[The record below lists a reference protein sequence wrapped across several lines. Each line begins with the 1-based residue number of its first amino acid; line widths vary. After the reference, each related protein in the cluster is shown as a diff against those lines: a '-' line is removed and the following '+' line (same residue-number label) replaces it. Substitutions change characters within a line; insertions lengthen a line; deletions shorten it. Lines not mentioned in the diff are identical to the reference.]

1 MKENK
6 QQQKNHKAIFI
17 ARATRHFDTP
27 EIRKEA
33 SEMWD
38 DKNGVKKKKMSIAK
52 KIFKRFF

>member
-1 MKENK
+1 MIKLTQE
-6 QQQKNHKAIFI
+6 QELRKATFI

-38 DKNGVKKKKMSIAK
+38 KHNLPQRESWW
-52 KIFKRFF
+52 KRLLKRCHL